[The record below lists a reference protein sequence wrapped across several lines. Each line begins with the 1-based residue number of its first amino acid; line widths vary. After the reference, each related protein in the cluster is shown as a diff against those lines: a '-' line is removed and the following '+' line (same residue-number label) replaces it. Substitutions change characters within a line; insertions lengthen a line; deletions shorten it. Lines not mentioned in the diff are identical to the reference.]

1 MRSFILEI
9 NLRLKPVERR
19 VLRST
24 YVHKSSEPYFVEQSV
39 VWFGVKNR
47 TNHFYFYFYF
57 FCYGHL
63 ESQGAIFSEPENTHT
78 KDTSA
83 VRKSKIL
90 PKSWFWWPL
99 GWFRPRRAFQ
109 RRSIKADPRLSV
121 IRPWLTIL
129 CTPTLYL
136 HSAPKR
142 SNVKHT
148 NSRSKTC

>member
-1 MRSFILEI
+1 MSKEEYSGVHMYIS
-9 NLRLKPVERR
+9 RLNH
-19 VLRST
+19 S
-24 YVHKSSEPYFVEQSV
+24 YFVEQSV

-47 TNHFYFYFYF
+47 TNHFYFFIYFYFYF
-57 FCYGHL
+57 FATGTW
-63 ESQGAIFSEPENTHT
+63 SAIFSESENTHT
-78 KDTSA
+78 YKRHIGRQE
-83 VRKSKIL
+83 VKNPSKIL
-90 PKSWFWWPL
+90 DL
-99 GWFRPRRAFQ
+99 VTAGWFRPRRAFQ

-148 NSRSKTC
+148 NSRSKTY